1 MQRNINVDCMGPMAH
16 HPEVFAGRL
25 AGSSSQLKLVYHAED
40 DLATTA
46 TWFKACTAAAFN
58 TLFSMANVDAATQA
72 CQDAAMT
79 QQCRCVQAAIG
90 DGSGSPA
97 GQLALPFPGE
107 HQC

>member
-25 AGSSSQLKLVYHAED
+25 AGSSPQLKLVYHAED

-46 TWFKACTAAAFN
+46 TWFKVGTAASFN

-72 CQDAAMT
+72 CQDEAMT
-79 QQCRCVQAAIG
+79 QQCRCVQAAMR
-90 DGSGSPA
+90 DGSE
-97 GQLALPFPGE
+97 LPTGHPPSRLTNTQF
-107 HQC
+107 